1 MADLN
6 HEDLVKAFTAASIAA
21 NDHARA
27 QAQAQKATE
36 DAQKAID
43 DYAAMNAQAAAEVE
57 AAGKKTKKA
66 LEDLA
71 MSLGKSAVDLG
82 KAMITGS
89 EGTTKYAGAVTGAA
103 DAAGNAAATM
113 LVAFGPLGIIV
124 GGVIKAF
131 GALVGASLKQNDTLM
146 KSYRELSDI
155 GSVSGSL
162 EKLQSDLGKVGL
174 TTDEAEKFGKLL
186 GKTAP
191 DLASFGGSVSAGKD
205 KFIGVFEGMIGV
217 GNKTEIAMQRIGYSS
232 DEMRD
237 ATADYVAKQSRL
249 GLAQNKTAEQLRGE
263 SVKYMVTLRELGE
276 LTGMSRDEAQKLID
290 QQQAD
295 ARWSMTLR
303 QMEAE
308 GKGAEAQKL
317 QAYMATYEKTFGK
330 DAASGLME
338 QIANKGAI
346 VGEASAKAYTST
358 QGQAY
363 EMAMKVA
370 KDQATMQEG
379 LSQTAVGIRKNMD
392 QLGPSFAVAGQ
403 GLASMTGDAQQ
414 VNAAY
419 ALESKKN
426 IDVAGNLA
434 KAQEDGGKLLNKNID
449 LEQKNREMRIMADK
463 ALMEV
468 TQVSVSVFQKLN
480 DIVFSLG
487 KMLARVIDGITATG
501 LFGMEAT
508 DLSKSFRDLGDNAA
522 DMKSAAKEK
531 ASLLADIE
539 NSKKEIAAAEAASA
553 NSTQNAD
560 QMKAQMR
567 EKEQLITDMQK
578 EARKITDISLRK
590 EAETNIAKEKLALRE
605 LNEQARGAS
614 KDGKLDSSAIIEEKK
629 KLLLEKQQKLAIEE
643 EKLQKLEKEK
653 STLARSPGGS
663 GGASASASSGGGG
676 AGAPAGAS
684 SAGGGRGGQG
694 GMTANEALGLPE
706 AGKVLEFGSGSGSKS
721 NFEAIDSTLKE
732 KVVAAGAEYNEAS
745 GGKNKL
751 QINSAKRDT
760 ADQQRLWDESVASGR
775 PGIGPTGM
783 IIGKPG
789 TSKHEHGLAVD
800 IQNYKDPA
808 AMKALQNQGLSQPYP
823 GKDPVHFEVP
833 KAMEGG
839 AFNGPNSGYPVE
851 LHGKNESV
859 WPEEKLKATLAEVQ
873 KSSIEDYKK
882 QLLGEMGMNSTSSST
897 SASSASSG
905 DSDATNRMMEIL
917 TTKFDDMINQLETS
931 NGTLRNLLTYAQ
943 A

>member
-6 HEDLVKAFTAASIAA
+6 ADDLVKAFTAATIAA

-57 AAGKKTKKA
+57 AAGKKTKQA
-66 LEDLA
+66 LTDLSMA
-71 MSLGKSAVDLG
+71 LGKSAVDLG

-89 EGTTKYAGAVTGAA
+89 EGTTKYAGAVQGAA

-113 LVAFGPLGIIV
+113 LTAFGPLGIIV

-174 TTDEAEKFGKLL
+174 TTEEAEKFGKLL

-303 QMEAE
+303 QMELE
-308 GKGAEAQKL
+308 GKGDEAKKL
-317 QAYMATYEKTFGK
+317 QGYMASYEKTFGK
-330 DAASGLME
+330 DAAAGLME

-419 ALESKKN
+419 ALENKKN
-426 IDVAGNLA
+426 IDVQGELA
-434 KAQEDGGKLLNKNID
+434 DTTKKGGKLLNANID

-487 KMLARVIDGITATG
+487 KSLAKFIDGITG
-501 LFGMEAT
+501 LELFGMKKT
-508 DLSKSFRDLGDNAA
+508 DWSASFRDLGDNAA
-522 DMKSAAKEK
+522 DMKSAAAEK

-539 NSKKEIAAAEAASA
+539 KSKKEIADAEAASA

-590 EAETNIAKEKLALRE
+590 EAEANIAKEKLALRE
-605 LNEQARGAS
+605 LNEQAKGAS

-629 KLLLEKQQKLAIEE
+629 KLLLEKQQKLAEE
-643 EKLQKLEKEK
+643 EGKLQKLEKEK
-653 STLARSPGGS
+653 STLARTPGGA
-663 GGASASASSGGGG
+663 GAASASA
-676 AGAPAGAS
+676 AGAS
-684 SAGGGRGGQG
+684 APTTRSMDAGGGRGGQG

-706 AGKVLEFGSGSGSKS
+706 SGKVLEFGSGSGSKS

-732 KVVAAGAEYNEAS
+732 KVIAAGDEYNEAT

-800 IQNYKDPA
+800 IQNYKDPT
-808 AMKALQNQGLSQPYP
+808 AMKALKNQGLVQPYP

-839 AFNGPNSGYPVE
+839 AFDGPNSGYPVE

-882 QLLGEMGMNSTSSST
+882 QLLGEMGVNSTSASSG

-917 TTKFDDMINQLETS
+917 TTKFDDMINQLEAS

>member
-57 AAGKKTKKA
+57 AASKKTKQA
-66 LEDLA
+66 LTDLS

-82 KAMITGS
+82 KAMVTGS
-89 EGTTKYAGAVTGAA
+89 EGTTKYAGAVQGAA

-113 LVAFGPLGIIV
+113 LTAFGPLGIIV

-131 GALVGASLKQNDTLM
+131 GALVGASLEQNDKIM
-146 KSYRELSDI
+146 KSYRELSDV
-155 GSVSGSL
+155 GSVTGSL
-162 EKLQSDLGKVGL
+162 EKLGQDLNRVGL
-174 TTDEAEKFGKLL
+174 TSNEAEKFGKLL

-191 DLASFGGSVSAGKD
+191 DLAAFGGSVSAGKD

-217 GNKTEIAMQRIGYSS
+217 GNKTEAAMARIGYSA
-232 DEMRD
+232 DDMRD
-237 ATADYVAKQSRL
+237 ATADYVSKQSRL

-303 QMEAE
+303 QMTADGQGEEA
-308 GKGAEAQKL
+308 KKL

-330 DAASGLME
+330 DAAAGLME

-403 GLASMTGDAQQ
+403 AMSSMTGDAQQ

-419 ALESKKN
+419 AIENKKN
-426 IDVAGNLA
+426 IDVQGNLA
-434 KAQEDGGKLLNKNID
+434 KTQKESGDLLAKNTE
-449 LEQKNREMRIMADK
+449 LEQVNRRNRILADK

-468 TQVSVSVFQKLN
+468 TQVSVSVFAKLN
-480 DIVFSLG
+480 EVVFSLG
-487 KMLARVIDGITATG
+487 KTLAKIIDKFSSYIGKQTN
-501 LFGMEAT
+501 FSE
-508 DLSKSFRDLGDNAA
+508 SFKDKDDFKADVDVAKNA
-522 DMKSAAKEK
+522 
-531 ASLLADIE
+531 
-539 NSKKEIAAAEAASA
+539 IAESER
-553 NSTQNAD
+553 Q
-560 QMKAQMR
+560 
-567 EKEQLITDMQK
+567 
-578 EARKITDISLRK
+578 
-590 EAETNIAKEKLALRE
+590 
-605 LNEQARGAS
+605 
-614 KDGKLDSSAIIEEKK
+614 KK
-629 KLLLEKQQKLAIEE
+629 KLELEAQYAQDATGKTLQAAIDAAKQGQKENQYSVDEFGATTGDKGLSDLYSEEVKRLEELKKQIAKKDGTIDAEKAQQLQKDKLLVIEQKTLEDKKKLIEAEK
-643 EKLQKLEKEK
+643 KLQTAP
-653 STLARSPGGS
+653 STSS
-663 GGASASASSGGGG
+663 SGASGTSPPAAGGESSAK
-676 AGAPAGAS
+676 GAPAAAGSATGATTS
-684 SAGGGRGGQG
+684 
-694 GMTANEALGLPE
+694 PE
-706 AGKVLEFGSGSGSKS
+706 KVLEFGTASGSKT
-721 NFEAIDSTLKE
+721 NFEAIDPGLKD
-732 KVVAAGAEYNEAS
+732 KVVAAATEFNEAS
-745 GGKNKL
+745 GGKDKL
-751 QINSAKRDT
+751 KINSAKRAT
-760 ADQQRLWDESVASGR
+760 EDQQRLWDESVANGREGKTASGM
-775 PGIGPTGM
+775 PIA
-783 IIGKPG
+783 KPG
-789 TSKHEHGLAVD
+789 TSKHERGLAVD
-800 IQNYKDPA
+800 IQNYNDPKA
-808 AMKALQNQGLSQPYP
+808 VGAMNKQGLFQTVP
-823 GKDPVHFEVP
+823 KDPVHFEVP

-882 QLLGEMGMNSTSSST
+882 QLLGEMGMNSTSSTPASST
-897 SASSASSG
+897 S
-905 DSDATNRMMEIL
+905 SDNSDTTSRMMEIL

>member
-6 HEDLVKAFTAASIAA
+6 ADDLVKAFTAASIAA

-57 AAGKKTKKA
+57 AASKKTKQA
-66 LEDLA
+66 LTDLS
-71 MSLGKSAVDLG
+71 MSLGRSAVDLG

-89 EGTTKYAGAVTGAA
+89 EGTTKYAGAVQGAA

-113 LVAFGPLGIIV
+113 LTAFGPLGIIV

-303 QMEAE
+303 QMELE
-308 GKGAEAQKL
+308 GKGDEAKKL

-330 DAASGLME
+330 DAAAGLME

-426 IDVAGNLA
+426 IDVQGNLA
-434 KAQEDGGKLLNKNID
+434 KVQKEGGELLNKNID
-449 LEQKNREMRIMADK
+449 LEQKNRQMRIMADK

-480 DIVFSLG
+480 DIVFAVGKSLA
-487 KMLARVIDGITATG
+487 KFIDGLTATG
-501 LFGMEAT
+501 LFGMKAT
-508 DLSKSFRDLGDNAA
+508 DMSAAFRDLGDNAA

-539 NSKKEIAAAEAASA
+539 KSKKEIADAEANGVDSA
-553 NSTQNAD
+553 KNAEH
-560 QMKAQMR
+560 MKAQMR
-567 EKEQLITDMQK
+567 EKELQITEMQK
-578 EARKITDISLRK
+578 VARTITDITLRK
-590 EAETNIAKEKLALRE
+590 EAETSIAKEKLALRE

-629 KLLLEKQQKLAIEE
+629 RLLLEKQQKLAEEE

-663 GGASASASSGGGG
+663 GAASASAKSAGG
-676 AGAPAGAS
+676 APSTGES
-684 SAGGGRGGQG
+684 TAGGGRGGQG
-694 GMTANEALGLPE
+694 GMTANEALGIPE
-706 AGKVLEFGSGSGSKS
+706 AGKVLDFGSASGSKT
-721 NFEAIDSTLKE
+721 NFEGLDPVLQN
-732 KVVAAGAEYNEAS
+732 KVVTAAAEFNEAS
-745 GGKNKL
+745 GGKDKIK
-751 QINSAKRDT
+751 INSAKRDA
-760 ADQQRLWDESVASGR
+760 ADQQRLWDESVANGREGKTASGM
-775 PGIGPTGM
+775 P
-783 IIGKPG
+783 IGKPG
-789 TSKHEHGLAVD
+789 TSKHERGLAVD
-800 IQNYKDPA
+800 IQNYNDPKAVA
-808 AMKALQNQGLSQPYP
+808 AMNKQGLRQTVP
-823 GKDPVHFEVP
+823 GDPVHFEVP

-839 AFNGPNSGYPVE
+839 AFDGPNSGYPVE

-882 QLLGEMGMNSTSSST
+882 QLLGEMGMNSTSAST
-897 SASSASSG
+897 SASSTSSG

-917 TTKFDDMINQLETS
+917 TTKFDDMINQLESS
-931 NGTLRNLLTYAQ
+931 NDTLRNLLTYAK

>member
-6 HEDLVKAFTAASIAA
+6 ADDLVKAFTAASIAA

-57 AAGKKTKKA
+57 AGSKKTKQA
-66 LEDLA
+66 LTDFSMA
-71 MSLGKSAVDLG
+71 LGKSAVDLG

-89 EGTTKYAGAVTGAA
+89 EGTTKYAGAVQGAA
-103 DAAGNAAATM
+103 DAAGNAASTM

-205 KFIGVFEGMIGV
+205 KFIGVFQGMIGV

-303 QMEAE
+303 QMTADGQGE
-308 GKGAEAQKL
+308 EAQKL

-330 DAASGLME
+330 DAAAGLME

-403 GLASMTGDAQQ
+403 GLANMTGDAQQ

-426 IDVAGNLA
+426 IDVQGKLA
-434 KAQEDGGKLLNKNID
+434 AVQEDGGKLLNKNID

-487 KMLARVIDGITATG
+487 KMLAKVIDFITASG
-501 LFGMEAT
+501 LFGEKT
-508 DLSKSFRDLGDNAA
+508 NLSAAFRDLGDNAA
-522 DMKSAAKEK
+522 DMQSAAKEK
-531 ASLLADIE
+531 ASLLDDIE
-539 NSKKEIAAAEAASA
+539 KSKKEIAAAETAAA
-553 NSTQNAD
+553 NGAQHAD
-560 QMKAQMR
+560 QIKTQMR
-567 EKEQLITDMQK
+567 EKETLITEMQK
-578 EARKITDISLRK
+578 DARKLTDISLRK
-590 EAETNIAKEKLALRE
+590 EAEANIAKEKFALRE
-605 LNEQARGAS
+605 LNQQAFAAS

-629 KLLLEKQQKLAIEE
+629 RLLLEKQQKLAEEE

-653 STLARSPGGS
+653 STLARSPGGA
-663 GGASASASSGGGG
+663 GAASASAAGGTPP
-676 AGAPAGAS
+676 APTTRS
-684 SAGGGRGGQG
+684 MAGGGRGSQGNNG
-694 GMTANEALGLPE
+694 GMSYNEALGIPE
-706 AGKVLEFGSGSGSKS
+706 AGKVLDFGNASGSKT
-721 NFEAIDSTLKE
+721 NFEGLDSSLQN
-732 KVVAAGAEYNEAS
+732 KVVTAAAEFNEAS
-745 GGKNKL
+745 GGKDKIK
-751 QINSAKRDT
+751 INSAKRDA
-760 ADQQRLWDESVASGR
+760 ADQQRLWDESVANGREGKTASGM
-775 PGIGPTGM
+775 P
-783 IIGKPG
+783 IGKPG
-789 TSKHEHGLAVD
+789 TSKHERGLAVD
-800 IQNYKDPA
+800 IQNYNDPKAVA
-808 AMKALQNQGLSQPYP
+808 AMNKQGLFQTVP
-823 GKDPVHFEVP
+823 KDPVHFEVP

-839 AFNGPNSGYPVE
+839 AFDGPNSGYPVE

-882 QLLGEMGMNSTSSST
+882 QLLGEMGVNSNSSSI

-905 DSDATNRMMEIL
+905 DSDASSRMMEML
-917 TTKFDDMINQLETS
+917 TAKFDDMITQLESS
-931 NGTLRNLLTYAQ
+931 NDTLRNLLTYAK

>member
-6 HEDLVKAFTAASIAA
+6 ADDLVKAFTAASIAA

-57 AAGKKTKKA
+57 AGSKKTKQA
-66 LEDLA
+66 LTDFSMA
-71 MSLGKSAVDLG
+71 LGKSAVDLG

-113 LVAFGPLGIIV
+113 LTAFGPLGIIV

-303 QMEAE
+303 QMTADGQGE
-308 GKGAEAQKL
+308 EAQKL

-330 DAASGLME
+330 DAAAGLME

-403 GLASMTGDAQQ
+403 GLANMTGDAQQ

-426 IDVAGNLA
+426 IDVQGKLA
-434 KAQEDGGKLLNKNID
+434 AVQEDGGKLLNKNID

-487 KMLARVIDGITATG
+487 KMLARVIDGITATE
-501 LFGMEAT
+501 LFGMTAT

-522 DMKSAAKEK
+522 DMKTAAKEK
-531 ASLLADIE
+531 ASLVADIE
-539 NSKKEIAAAEAASA
+539 NSKKEIAAAEAAAA
-553 NSTQNAD
+553 NSTANAD
-560 QMKAQMR
+560 QMKTQMR
-567 EKEQLITDMQK
+567 EKETLITEMQK

-590 EAETNIAKEKLALRE
+590 EAEANIAKEKFALRE
-605 LNEQARGAS
+605 LNQQAFAAS
-614 KDGKLDSSAIIEEKK
+614 KGGKLESSAIIDEKK
-629 KLLLEKQQKLAIEE
+629 RLLLEKQEKLAIEE

-653 STLARSPGGS
+653 STLARSPGGA
-663 GGASASASSGGGG
+663 GAASASAGGG
-676 AGAPAGAS
+676 AAAPAGTS
-684 SAGGGRGGQG
+684 TAGGGRGGQG
-694 GMTANEALGLPE
+694 GMTANEALGIPE
-706 AGKVLEFGSGSGSKS
+706 AGKVLDFGNASGSKT
-721 NFEAIDSTLKE
+721 NFEGLDSSLQN
-732 KVVAAGAEYNEAS
+732 KVVTAAAEFNEAS
-745 GGKNKL
+745 GGKDKIK
-751 QINSAKRDT
+751 INSAKRD
-760 ADQQRLWDESVASGR
+760 AEDQQRLWDESVANGREGKTASGM
-775 PGIGPTGM
+775 P
-783 IIGKPG
+783 IGKPG
-789 TSKHEHGLAVD
+789 TSKHERGLAVD
-800 IQNYKDPA
+800 IQNYNDPKAVA
-808 AMKALQNQGLSQPYP
+808 AMNKQGLFQTVP
-823 GKDPVHFEVP
+823 KDPVHFEVP

-839 AFNGPNSGYPVE
+839 AFDGPNSGYPVE

-882 QLLGEMGMNSTSSST
+882 QLLGEMGVNSNSSSI

-905 DSDATNRMMEIL
+905 DSDASSRMMEML
-917 TTKFDDMINQLETS
+917 TAKFDDMITQLESS
-931 NGTLRNLLTYAQ
+931 NDTLRNLLTYAK

>member
-21 NDHARA
+21 NEHARA

-43 DYAAMNAQAAAEVE
+43 EYAAMNAQAAAEVE
-57 AAGKKTKKA
+57 AAGKKTKQA
-66 LEDLA
+66 LTDLS

-89 EGTTKYAGAVTGAA
+89 EGTSKYAGAVTGAA
-103 DAAGNAAATM
+103 DAAGNAAQTM

-162 EKLQSDLGKVGL
+162 EKLQADLGKVGL
-174 TTDEAEKFGKLL
+174 TSEEAEKFGKLL

-205 KFIGVFEGMIGV
+205 KFIGVFQGMIGV
-217 GNKTEIAMQRIGYSS
+217 GNQTEIAMQRIGYSS

-237 ATADYVAKQSRL
+237 ATADYVAKQSRM

-276 LTGMSRDEAQKLID
+276 LTGMSRDEAQKLMD

-303 QMEAE
+303 QMELE
-308 GKGAEAQKL
+308 GKGDEAKKL
-317 QAYMATYEKTFGK
+317 QAYMASYEKTFGK
-330 DAASGLME
+330 DAAVGLME

-370 KDQATMQEG
+370 KDQASMQEG
-379 LSQTAVGIRKNMD
+379 LSQTAVGVRKNMD
-392 QLGPSFAVAGQ
+392 QLGPSFMIAGQ
-403 GLASMTGDAQQ
+403 GLANMTGDAQQ
-414 VNAAY
+414 INAAY
-419 ALESKKN
+419 AIETKKN
-426 IDVAGNLA
+426 IDVQGDLA
-434 KAQEDGGKLLNKNID
+434 KTQKDGGKLLNANID

-468 TQVSVSVFQKLN
+468 TGVTVSVFQKLN

-487 KMLARVIDGITATG
+487 KTLARVIDGITGTE
-501 LFGMEAT
+501 LFGMTAT

-522 DMKSAAKEK
+522 DMKTAAKEK
-531 ASLLADIE
+531 ATLVADIE

-629 KLLLEKQQKLAIEE
+629 RLLLEKQAKLAIEE

-653 STLARSPGGS
+653 STLAPGGS
-663 GGASASASSGGGG
+663 GAASASAKSASGSAAAPPGSST
-676 AGAPAGAS
+676 
-684 SAGGGRGGQG
+684 AGGGRGVQG

-706 AGKVLEFGSGSGSKS
+706 SGKVLEFGSGSGSKA
-721 NFEAIDSTLKE
+721 NFEAIDSGLKD
-732 KVVAAGAEYNEAS
+732 KVVAAAAEFNDAN
-745 GGKNKL
+745 GGKDKL
-751 QINSAKRDT
+751 KINSAKRDT
-760 ADQQRLWDESVASGR
+760 ADQQRLWDESVANGR

-808 AMKALQNQGLSQPYP
+808 ASSALKKQGLVQPYP
-823 GKDPVHFEVP
+823 SKDPVHFELP

-839 AFNGPNSGYPVE
+839 AFDGPNSGYPVE

-882 QLLGEMGMNSTSSST
+882 QLLGEMGMDSSS
-897 SASSASSG
+897 SVASSASSA
-905 DSDATNRMMEIL
+905 DSDVTNRMMEML
-917 TTKFDDMINQLETS
+917 TAKFDDMITQLETS

>member
-21 NDHARA
+21 NEHARA

-43 DYAAMNAQAAAEVE
+43 EYAAMNAQAAAEVE
-57 AAGKKTKKA
+57 ASSKKTKQA
-66 LEDLA
+66 LTDLS
-71 MSLGKSAVDLG
+71 MSLGKSAVDLS
-82 KAMITGS
+82 KAMVTGS
-89 EGTTKYAGAVTGAA
+89 EGTTKYAGAVQGAA

-113 LVAFGPLGIIV
+113 LTAFGPLGIIV

-162 EKLQSDLGKVGL
+162 EKLQADLNKVGL
-174 TTDEAEKFGKLL
+174 TSEEAEKFGKLL

-217 GNKTEIAMQRIGYSS
+217 GNQTEIAMQRIGYSS

-249 GLAQNKTAEQLRGE
+249 GLAQNKTAEQLRTE
-263 SVKYMVTLRELGE
+263 STKYMVTLRELGE

-303 QMEAE
+303 QMTADGQGE
-308 GKGAEAQKL
+308 EAQKL

-330 DAASGLME
+330 DAAAGLME

-370 KDQATMQEG
+370 KDQVSMQEG
-379 LSQTAVGIRKNMD
+379 LSQTAAGVRKNMD
-392 QLGPSFAVAGQ
+392 QLGPSFMVAGQ

-426 IDVAGNLA
+426 IDVQGELA
-434 KAQEDGGKLLNKNID
+434 KTQKEGGKLLNANID
-449 LEQKNREMRIMADK
+449 LEQKNRQMRLMADK
-463 ALMEV
+463 ALTEV
-468 TQVSVSVFQKLN
+468 TGVTVTVFQKLN

-487 KMLARVIDGITATG
+487 KTLARVIDGITGTG
-501 LFGMEAT
+501 LFGMTAT

-522 DMKSAAKEK
+522 DMKTAAKEK
-531 ASLLADIE
+531 ASLVADIE
-539 NSKKEIAAAEAASA
+539 KSKKEIAAAEAAA
-553 NSTQNAD
+553 ADSTKNAD
-560 QMKAQMR
+560 QMKTQMR

-590 EAETNIAKEKLALRE
+590 EAEANIAKEKFALRE
-605 LNEQARGAS
+605 LNQQAFAAS
-614 KDGKLDSSAIIEEKK
+614 KGGKLDSSAIIDEKK
-629 KLLLEKQQKLAIEE
+629 KLLLEKQEKLAAEE

-653 STLARSPGGS
+653 STLARSPGGA
-663 GGASASASSGGGG
+663 GAAS
-676 AGAPAGAS
+676 AGAPASPAGAS
-684 SAGGGRGGQG
+684 TAGGGRGSQGNNG
-694 GMTANEALGLPE
+694 GMSYNEALGLPE
-706 AGKVLEFGSGSGSKS
+706 SGKVLDFGNASGSKT
-721 NFEAIDSTLKE
+721 NFEGLDSGLQN
-732 KVVAAGAEYNEAS
+732 KVVTAAAEFNEAS
-745 GGKNKL
+745 GGKDKIK
-751 QINSAKRDT
+751 INSAKRDPE
-760 ADQQRLWDESVASGR
+760 DQKRLWDESVAKGREGKTASGM
-775 PGIGPTGM
+775 P
-783 IIGKPG
+783 IGKPG
-789 TSKHEHGLAVD
+789 TSKHERGLAVD
-800 IQNYKDPA
+800 IQNYNDPKAVA
-808 AMKALQNQGLSQPYP
+808 AMNKQGLFQTVP
-823 GKDPVHFEVP
+823 KDPVHFEVP

-839 AFNGPNSGYPVE
+839 AFDGPNSGYPVE

-882 QLLGEMGMNSTSSST
+882 QLLGEMGVNSTSAST
-897 SASSASSG
+897 SASSATSG
-905 DSDATNRMMEIL
+905 ESDTSNRMMEML
-917 TTKFDDMINQLETS
+917 TAKFDDMINQLEAS
-931 NGTLRNLLTYAQ
+931 NDTLRNLLTYAK

>member
-57 AAGKKTKKA
+57 AASKKTKQA
-66 LEDLA
+66 LTDLS

-82 KAMITGS
+82 KAMVTGS
-89 EGTTKYAGAVTGAA
+89 EGTTKYAGAVQGAA

-113 LVAFGPLGIIV
+113 LTAFGPLGIIV

-131 GALVGASLKQNDTLM
+131 GALVGASLEQNDKIM
-146 KSYRELSDI
+146 KSYRELSDV
-155 GSVSGSL
+155 GSVTGSL
-162 EKLQSDLGKVGL
+162 EKLGQDLNRVGL
-174 TTDEAEKFGKLL
+174 TSNEAEKFGKLL

-191 DLASFGGSVSAGKD
+191 DLAAFGGSVSAGKD

-217 GNKTEIAMQRIGYSS
+217 GNKTEAAMARIGYSA
-232 DEMRD
+232 DDMRD
-237 ATADYVAKQSRL
+237 ATADYVSKQSRL

-303 QMEAE
+303 QMTADGQGEEA
-308 GKGAEAQKL
+308 KKL

-330 DAASGLME
+330 DAAAGLME

-403 GLASMTGDAQQ
+403 GLSNMTGDAQQ
-414 VNAAY
+414 INAAY

-426 IDVAGNLA
+426 IDVQGNLA
-434 KAQEDGGKLLNKNID
+434 KTQKESGDLLAKNTE
-449 LEQKNREMRIMADK
+449 LEQVNRRNRILADK

-468 TQVSVSVFQKLN
+468 TQVSVSVFAKLN
-480 DIVFSLG
+480 EVVFSLG
-487 KMLARVIDGITATG
+487 KTLAKIIDKFSSYIGKQTN
-501 LFGMEAT
+501 FSE
-508 DLSKSFRDLGDNAA
+508 SFKDKDDFKAEVDVAKNAV
-522 DMKSAAKEK
+522 
-531 ASLLADIE
+531 
-539 NSKKEIAAAEAASA
+539 AESE
-553 NSTQNAD
+553 
-560 QMKAQMR
+560 R
-567 EKEQLITDMQK
+567 EKQ
-578 EARKITDISLRK
+578 
-590 EAETNIAKEKLALRE
+590 KLALEAQYAQDATGKTLQAAIDAAKQGQKENQYSVDEFGATTGDKGLSDLYSEEVKRLEE
-605 LNEQARGAS
+605 LKKQIAK
-614 KDGKLDSSAIIEEKK
+614 KDGTIDAEKAQQLQKDKLLVIEQKTLEDKK
-629 KLLLEKQQKLAIEE
+629 KLIEAEK
-643 EKLQKLEKEK
+643 KLQTAP
-653 STLARSPGGS
+653 STSS
-663 GGASASASSGGGG
+663 SGASGTSPPAAGGESSAK
-676 AGAPAGAS
+676 GAPAAAGSASGATTS
-684 SAGGGRGGQG
+684 
-694 GMTANEALGLPE
+694 PE
-706 AGKVLEFGSGSGSKS
+706 KVLEFGTASGSKT
-721 NFEAIDSTLKE
+721 NFEAIDPGLKD
-732 KVVAAGAEYNEAS
+732 KVVAAATEFNEAS
-745 GGKNKL
+745 GGKDKIK
-751 QINSAKRDT
+751 INSAKR
-760 ADQQRLWDESVASGR
+760 AAEDQQRLWDESIANGR
-775 PGIGPTGM
+775 PGKTASGM
-783 IIGKPG
+783 PIGKPG
-789 TSKHEHGLAVD
+789 TSKHERGLAVD
-800 IQNYKDPA
+800 IQNYKDPKAVA
-808 AMKALQNQGLSQPYP
+808 AMNKQGLRQTVPD
-823 GKDPVHFEVP
+823 DPVHFEVP

-839 AFNGPNSGYPVE
+839 AFAGPNSGYPVE

-882 QLLGEMGMNSTSSST
+882 QLLGEMGMNSTSSTPASST
-897 SASSASSG
+897 S
-905 DSDATNRMMEIL
+905 SDNSDTTSRMMEIL

>member
-6 HEDLVKAFTAASIAA
+6 VEELAKAIATATISAQ
-21 NDHARA
+21 DHARSLN
-27 QAQAQKATE
+27 
-36 DAQKAID
+36 
-43 DYAAMNAQAAAEVE
+43 DYAAASAQAATEQD
-57 AAGKKTKKA
+57 AAGKKTRQA
-66 LEDLA
+66 LTDFSMA
-71 MSLGKSAVDLG
+71 VGKSAVDFT

-89 EGTTKYAGAVTGAA
+89 EGTSKYAGAVTGAA

-113 LVAFGPLGIIV
+113 LTAFGPLGIIV

-308 GKGAEAQKL
+308 GKGEEAQKL

-330 DAASGLME
+330 DAAAGLME

-419 ALESKKN
+419 ALENKKN
-426 IDVAGNLA
+426 IDVQGNLA
-434 KAQEDGGKLLNKNID
+434 KVQKEGGDLLNKNID
-449 LEQKNREMRIMADK
+449 LEQKNRQMRIMADK

-480 DIVFSLG
+480 DVVFSVG
-487 KMLARVIDGITATG
+487 KTLAKMVDFFTSSG
-501 LFGMEAT
+501 LFGEKT
-508 DLSKSFRDLGDNAA
+508 NLSAAFRDLGDNAA

-531 ASLLADIE
+531 ASLLDDIE
-539 NSKKEIAAAEAASA
+539 KSKKEIAAAEANAA
-553 NSTQNAD
+553 NSTANAD
-560 QMKAQMR
+560 QIKTQMR
-567 EKEQLITDMQK
+567 EKETLITEMQK

-590 EAETNIAKEKLALRE
+590 EAEANIAKEKFALRE
-605 LNEQARGAS
+605 LNQQAFAAS

-629 KLLLEKQQKLAIEE
+629 RLLLEKQQKLAEE
-643 EKLQKLEKEK
+643 DEKLQKLEKEK
-653 STLARSPGGS
+653 ATLTPGGSGAASASAKSAGGS
-663 GGASASASSGGGG
+663 GGAA
-676 AGAPAGAS
+676 APAGTS
-684 SAGGGRGGQG
+684 TAGGGRGGQG

-706 AGKVLEFGSGSGSKS
+706 AGKVLDFGNASGSKT
-721 NFEAIDSTLKE
+721 NFEGLDSSLQN
-732 KVVAAGAEYNEAS
+732 KVVTAAAEFNEAS
-745 GGKNKL
+745 GGKDKIK
-751 QINSAKRDT
+751 INSAKRDA

-775 PGIGPTGM
+775 EGKTASGM
-783 IIGKPG
+783 PIGKPG
-789 TSKHEHGLAVD
+789 TSKHERGLAVD
-800 IQNYKDPA
+800 IQNYNDPKAVA
-808 AMKALQNQGLSQPYP
+808 AMNKQGLFQTVP
-823 GKDPVHFEVP
+823 KDPVHFEVP

-839 AFNGPNSGYPVE
+839 AFDGPNSGYPVE

-882 QLLGEMGMNSTSSST
+882 QLLGEMGVNSTSASSG

-917 TTKFDDMINQLETS
+917 TTKFDDMINQLEAS